1 MPCVSVVVPVYN
13 VEDYLEKCLRSI
25 LTQTYSDLEVLLID
39 DGSTDRSGGLCEEL
53 AQTDPRVRV
62 IHQENQGLGGAR
74 NTGIE
79 AAQGE
84 WILFVDSDDWLEA
97 DLIADSLEAA
107 ERAGADMVVPA
118 FRTVDETGRELAVM
132 REDLPEN
139 TGLALARYP
148 QLLLMSPC
156 AWGRLYRTRLF
167 RDSGLRYPPRA
178 WYEDLRTTFKLL
190 PLAERVVAIPTV
202 GVNYLQRAGSIM
214 NSRNLARNVEILE
227 ALEDLLDWYQ
237 KRGLLDQYRPEL
249 EYLALFHGYLTA
261 SVRVLR
267 ADPKSPLLEE
277 FAGWLRQRFPDYRSS
292 KYLPRLG
299 RKRRLLFRLLEHRQ
313 YRAIRLLFRLK
324 G

>member
-1 MPCVSVVVPVYN
+1 MYSVVIPVYEAKTCLGRC
-13 VEDYLEKCLRSI
+13 VESWLSQTEK
-25 LTQTYSDLEVLLID
+25 DLELILVD
-39 DGSTDRSGGLCEEL
+39 DGSSDGSAVLCDLYAE
-53 AQTDPRVRV
+53 QDTRVRV
-62 IHQENQGLGGAR
+62 IHQENQGLGAAR

-84 WILFVDSDDWLEA
+84 WILSVDSDDWLEA